1 MDKNI
6 DFDLLEK
13 QVKDEFTK
21 KVSAKLQGRQELV
34 LAEMIINLSSSL
46 IKDMLQKYHEQIS
59 E

>member
-46 IKDMLQKYHEQIS
+46 IKDMLQKYHEQLS